1 MQSVAGDQANFFKT
15 LQSSYGQMFGSQ
27 QGILSSIN
35 NALDPILKA
44 GPNQMGF
51 SASETA
57 DLRGQ
62 AINSSAAQN
71 RNEQTIA
78 ASSAGGNT
86 GVTTGGEKQLQAE
99 IASRAGTSLSSEE
112 NQINLKS
119 AEVGRQNFFSAEAG
133 LGGVASLENP
143 TAYAGATTSA
153 GGQAYSDASMNNQAS
168 NQWAADIGGLAGAAL
183 GGLGGKFLDSN
194 FAGKLGGGKL

>member
-1 MQSVAGDQANFFKT
+1 MQTLAGGQADFFKT
-15 LQSSYGQMFGSQ
+15 LQSSYATNFGEQ
-27 QGILSSIN
+27 QGVLSSIT

-62 AINSSAAQN
+62 AINTNAAQA
-71 RNEQTIA
+71 RNAQVIA

-86 GVTTGGEKQLQAE
+86 GVTTGGQKQLQAE

-119 AEVGRQNFFSAEAG
+119 AEVGRENFFTAESG
-133 LGGVASLENP
+133 LAGVASLENP
-143 TAYAGATTSA
+143 NPTAGATTSA
-153 GGQAYSDASMNNQAS
+153 GGQAYSDASVNNQAS
-168 NQWAADIGGLAGAAL
+168 NQWAADLGGLAGAAL
-183 GGLGGKFLDSN
+183 GGWASGGFKTKP
-194 FAGKLGGGKL
+194 A